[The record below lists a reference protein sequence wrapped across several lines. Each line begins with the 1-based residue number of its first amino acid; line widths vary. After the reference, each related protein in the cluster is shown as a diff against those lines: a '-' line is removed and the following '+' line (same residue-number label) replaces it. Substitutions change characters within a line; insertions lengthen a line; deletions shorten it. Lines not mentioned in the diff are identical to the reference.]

1 MKKNTGLVIGIV
13 AILLLGF
20 GGFVLLNK
28 GNNNQTAAV
37 TGSVSPTTAT
47 SQKQSLRSLLSFS
60 GSQKC
65 QYQDP
70 ESKSVG
76 VIYLSDGK
84 MRTDQTISTEEA
96 TISSHTLV
104 DGQYMYIWTEGS
116 TTGYKSS
123 LTTTV
128 TPPPSGQ
135 DSSQNIDLDQQV
147 EFNCQPWTKDGAL
160 FSLPSNISF
169 TDISSLLKTPTGG
182 QKSPCDACALLT
194 GDTAAQC
201 KKALNCP

>member
-1 MKKNTGLVIGIV
+1 MNKKTWLVIGIAV
-13 AILLLGF
+13 VLLLGL

-28 GNNNQTAAV
+28 GNNQTSPVVESA
-37 TGSVSPTTAT
+37 SPTAPA

-104 DGQYMYIWTEGS
+104 DGQYMYIWTDGS

-135 DSSQNIDLDQQV
+135 DSSQNINLDQQV
-147 EFNCQPWTKDGAL
+147 EFNCQPWTKDSAL
-160 FSLPSNISF
+160 FSLPSNINF

-182 QKSPCDACALLT
+182 QKSPCDACALLS